1 MARFFREP
9 DRRQRHLLP
18 ADMMDWLPP
27 GDIVHLIV
35 DAVGLMDLSGF
46 EAAYKVG
53 KAGQAPFAP
62 RVLLAL
68 LIYAYAHGTRSSR
81 AIERLCGR
89 DAGFRFIV
97 GDAIPDHTAIA
108 RFRRRHVDRMRAVFL
123 AVLELCREAGL
134 VRLGLVALDG
144 TKVKA
149 DAALDAN
156 RTARRLE
163 AEIARMLAEAEAV
176 DAREDRRFGERRGD
190 ELPEGLTGAADRRA
204 RLAAFKEKLAPRGGP
219 AGAPPPGQG
228 GGPGEGGGGGPGGA
242 PAPPAGEGRGP
253 RGGGAGDRQA

>member
-1 MARFFREP
+1 
-9 DRRQRHLLP
+9 
-18 ADMMDWLPP
+18 MMDWLPA

-35 DAVGLMDLSGF
+35 DAVALMALSGF

-53 KAGQAPFAP
+53 EAGQAPFAP

-68 LIYAYAHGTRSSR
+68 LIHAYAHGPRSSR
-81 AIERLCGR
+81 AVERLCGR

-97 GDAIPDHTAIA
+97 GGAVPDHTVIA

-123 AVLELCREAGL
+123 GVLEPGREAGP

-144 TKVKA
+144 TRVKA
-149 DAALDAN
+149 DAALDAD

-176 DAREDRRFGERRGD
+176 DAPEDRRVGDRRGD
-190 ELPEGLTGAADRRA
+190 ELPEGL
-204 RLAAFKEKLAPRGGP
+204 
-219 AGAPPPGQG
+219 
-228 GGPGEGGGGGPGGA
+228 
-242 PAPPAGEGRGP
+242 
-253 RGGGAGDRQA
+253 GGGADRPAP